1 MDFEFHYH
9 ITGIIAYAAGF
20 SEKETQI
27 IAYAAQFVDDNTV
40 IYDVEGYLNYIS
52 QTVNILKPRKTLMRI
67 YPIFHFIPGD
77 PMTESARRRDGKM
90 HILNTIP
97 DSEISRKMMSMAFK
111 SPVERRLYRIGI
123 ASHAYA
129 DAWAHQNFVGCNDS
143 FNGFDLN
150 PIPNIGHADALLYP
164 DRIGSKWKDERLI
177 KRRIKNNERFIL
189 AAEKLFYWYT
199 GYLNSDVFWPPV
211 EKALLAIMGI
221 DNQKKRINLYSMLVP
236 WLLPYN
242 KHEWFDNAIDQKV
255 RGLKDSRNEILS
267 KFIILKDKYYWKKDI
282 KKEDMN
288 WFKFQESV
296 KDHQMEVLPLVN
308 EVCKLMDM
316 DIRKL

>member
-1 MDFEFHYH
+1 MDFEFHYY
-9 ITGIIAYAAGF
+9 ITGIIAHKAGF
-20 SEKETQI
+20 TEEETQI
-27 IAYAAQFVDDNTV
+27 IAYASQFVDDNTI

-52 QTVNILKPRKTLMRI
+52 QTIDILKPKKTLMRI
-67 YPIFHFIPGD
+67 YPIFHFIPGN
-77 PMTESARRRDGKM
+77 PMANSARRKDGKM

-97 DSEISRKMMSMAFK
+97 DSKLSQEIMNMAFK
-111 SPVERRLYRIGI
+111 SPMKKRLYRIGI
-123 ASHAYA
+123 ASHTYT
-129 DAWAHQNFVGCNDS
+129 DTWAHQNFVGFNDS
-143 FNGFDLN
+143 FNNFNLN
-150 PIPNIGHADALLYP
+150 PIPNIGHSDVLLHP
-164 DRIGSKWKDERLI
+164 DRIGREWKDTRLV
-177 KRRIKNNERFIL
+177 KKQIKNNDRFIL

-211 EKALLAIMGI
+211 EKELL
-221 DNQKKRINLYSMLVP
+221 RIINSRDEERLELYSEITP

-242 KHEWFDNAIDQKV
+242 KYKWFDNAIDQKV

-282 KKEDMN
+282 KKEDMD

-308 EVCKLMDM
+308 EVCKLMGM